1 MDIAYYV
8 SKNMLNILIIITI
21 HNNIEIDIIIPKF

>member
-8 SKNMLNILIIITI
+8 SKNMLNILLIINI